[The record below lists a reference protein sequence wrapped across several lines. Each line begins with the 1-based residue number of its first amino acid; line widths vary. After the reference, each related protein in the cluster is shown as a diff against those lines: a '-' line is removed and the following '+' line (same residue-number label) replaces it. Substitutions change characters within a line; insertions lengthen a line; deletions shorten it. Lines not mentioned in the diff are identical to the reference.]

1 MISIKGKEV
10 VGFFCGVLENTFETQ
25 KKQGEQSFGKK

>member
-10 VGFFCGVLENTFETQ
+10 VGFFYSVLENTFETQ
-25 KKQGEQSFGKK
+25 KKQGEQSSGKK